1 MPSRLRPSTPP
12 SYETNA
18 RRSGRDERV
27 ERPARDGA
35 RGEPVRA
42 RLAAAER
49 ARGEDAEDDADVDL
63 RRR

>member
-18 RRSGRDERV
+18 RRGGRDERV

-35 RGEPVRA
+35 RGERA
-42 RLAAAER
+42 RAR
-49 ARGEDAEDDADVDL
+49 SRRPSARGEDAEEDAYVDL

>member
-18 RRSGRDERV
+18 RRGGRDERV

-35 RGEPVRA
+35 RAERAQA
-42 RLAAAER
+42 RLAATER
-49 ARGEDAEDDADVDL
+49 ARGEDAEDDAYVDL